1 MADTDTEVAEVWEDF
16 HALVNMTSP
25 ELRDWLVNTPD
36 GVDTYAPE
44 PDLDVH
50 ALGLRVLQLLSK
62 RRTDLT
68 SSDVDLMR
76 EVADL
81 IHSRLR
87 NPPEADVNDVIAFVR
102 SVSRSWEPNRGRRLT
117 SCARR
122 RAFVP
127 TRRTRCCSAAVTP
140 GFFRSRRGPTRK
152 RRLLPSSWVLT
163 QARTHS
169 SQRVQRSRSMSMSFW
184 PCIKRSRSASAE

>member
-50 ALGLRVLQLLSK
+50 ALGLQVLQVLDK

-68 SSDVDLMR
+68 PSDIDLMG

-81 IHSRLR
+81 IRSRLT
-87 NPPEADVNDVIAFVR
+87 NAPPDDVNDAPWR
-102 SVSRSWEPNRGRRLT
+102 DTLMTLGHD
-117 SCARR
+117 
-122 RAFVP
+122 P
-127 TRRTRCCSAAVTP
+127 TRPDSP
-140 GFFRSRRGPTRK
+140 RGPDAD
-152 RRLLPSSWVLT
+152 V
-163 QARTHS
+163 
-169 SQRVQRSRSMSMSFW
+169 
-184 PCIKRSRSASAE
+184 